1 MVVFHVLVDTV
12 HVVYRPCVVGSC
24 IQHILAKG
32 EVRLLI
38 AQHAQNGWHDI
49 YLLCNLVLHLRL
61 SATVGFVND
70 DRHAETA
77 QIGLVESVVTEIGM
91 VACQYED
98 GILEPWLTTCRLE
111 EAAQSHIGIAYAL
124 MYLNTLFWIGSFIFL
139 RHGIRVVTGSC
150 EYSCH
155 EWFLH
160 LRHLCCVILQEGL
173 VPDSPCAVELILTS
187 KTVIVIK
194 ILATVVILE
203 TSGTG
208 ECLEA
213 HGTALG
219 TVEESCLV
227 TLVSQDTG

>member
-32 EVRLLI
+32 EVRLLVS
-38 AQHAQNGWHDI
+38 QHAQNRWHDI
-49 YLLCNLVLHLRL
+49 YLLRNFVLHLWL
-61 SATVGFVND
+61 SAAVGFIND

-77 QIGLVESVVTEIGM
+77 QIGLVESVVTEVCVITG
-91 VACQYED
+91 QDED

-111 EAAQSHIGIAYAL
+111 EASQCHIGIAYAL
-124 MYLNTLFWIGSFIFL
+124 VNLNTFFWIGSFIL
-139 RHGIRVVTGSC
+139 LWYGIRMVTGSC
-150 EYSCH
+150 KDSRH
-155 EWFLH
+155 KGLFH

-173 VPDSPCAVELILTS
+173 VPDSPCAVELLLSS
-187 KTVIVIK
+187 KAVIVIK